1 MIPKNLMLFLR
12 KVVFLYDYRDDWEKF
27 NEITL
32 LEKETFYS
40 HLNMEDITDIDYM
53 HADIVS

>member
-12 KVVFLYDYRDDWEKF
+12 KVVFLYDYRDEWEKF